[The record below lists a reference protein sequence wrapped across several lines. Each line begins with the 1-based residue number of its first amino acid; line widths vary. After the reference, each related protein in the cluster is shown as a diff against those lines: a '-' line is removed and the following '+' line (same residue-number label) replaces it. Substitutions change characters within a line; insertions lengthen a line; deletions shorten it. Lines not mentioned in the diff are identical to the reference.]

1 LGSILG
7 IREKLIITLANV
19 FFIVSVRKGQYLILS
34 LYLLIGIMVLLLFKP
49 DFKKLIRRVP
59 LVFLYPLC
67 ISVFIPFLSDG
78 REVVRID
85 LKIFTLTVTDN
96 GLIVFTT
103 VLIKSFLC
111 ILLVTSLLLSSD
123 EMELLGGLRKI
134 HLPPILVSIIYLMYR
149 YAFLIIEEFRTG
161 QMAIR
166 SRVFKRCSY
175 STVNKKLTHLM
186 SNLFIKSLDRAENIY
201 KSMESRGF
209 DGNFYIV
216 ESKNKMEILSI
227 IMLLIFILL
236 PMALKTVELFDII

>member
-1 LGSILG
+1 MSSILK
-7 IREKLIITLANV
+7 IREKIIITLVNV

-34 LYLLIGIMVLLLFKP
+34 IYLLVVIFILLLFKP
-49 DFKKLIRRVP
+49 DWKKLIRRAP
-59 LVFLYPLC
+59 LVFLYPFLV
-67 ISVFIPFLSDG
+67 SVFIPFLNEG

-85 LKIFTLTVTDN
+85 LKLFAFTITDN
-96 GLIVFTT
+96 GLAIFTT

-134 HLPPILVSIIYLMYR
+134 YFPSMIVSIIYLMYR
-149 YAFLIIEEFRTG
+149 YTFLIIEESKTG
-161 QMAIR
+161 QMAIK
-166 SRVFKRCSY
+166 SRVFKRYSY
-175 STVNKKLTHLM
+175 STINKKLTHLM

-201 KSMESRGF
+201 RSMESRGF

-216 ESKNKMEILSI
+216 ENKNRMETLNI

-236 PMALKTVELFDII
+236 PIALKAAEVLDII